1 MTSFCKPFALLAGTV
16 AAICFFGSVAI
27 ASAAMQHWNA
37 FSRSAEGITG
47 DIDLSSSRIVFQN
60 GTVFELSYV
69 GSVPGIIENT
79 PENLPTQIYRIVKP
93 QNPILLHGNALC
105 DQSAYVAWVELPMGL
120 IDGVNVLLLDF
131 IKGRET
137 PRANMDMSRKCGG
150 VSLTREVGK
159 H

>member
-1 MTSFCKPFALLAGTV
+1 VTF
-16 AAICFFGSVAI
+16 FFGSVAI
-27 ASAAMQHWNA
+27 GSEAIQHWNA

-60 GTVFELSYV
+60 GTVFQLSYV

-105 DQSAYVAWVELPMGL
+105 DQSAYYVVWVELPMAL